1 MRKTNVHL
9 LSLAA
14 CAAAMSLFSAPAHA
28 GGCNSVVDIFRWG
41 CAPWDNNNGPNYP
54 FYRKVQ
60 TSVPAN
66 GAQVRIKDNS
76 AEVLVNGQWLPV
88 VGGTAA
94 IVAQGGGN
102 IVAQGGGN
110 IVAAGGGNLRALTG
124 Q

>member
-1 MRKTNVHL
+1 MKKTNVRL

-14 CAAAMSLFSAPAHA
+14 CAAAASLFSAPAYA
-28 GGCNSVVDIFRWG
+28 AGCNGVVDIFRWG
-41 CAPWDNNNGPNYP
+41 CAPWDNNNGANYP

-60 TSVPAN
+60 TSVPS
-66 GAQVRIKDNS
+66 GAQVRVRDSS
-76 AEVLVNGQWLPV
+76 AEVLINGQWLPV

-94 IVAQGGGN
+94 IVAAGGGN
-102 IVAQGGGN
+102 IVAAGGGN